1 MSNSLTS
8 HEDLTP
14 YIQQLERLN
23 SLASNEMERRRS
35 FAADPETI
43 IRELLTELMS
53 SRKYLKQ
60 VTSIAHKF
68 LEAYNTGIEESHR
81 LTEKNNMLQEN
92 IGDLNSQIQKYEK
105 EIEIKESRY
114 ESIALE
120 ATDME
125 RIMKMLNT
133 ECSQLKKEK
142 ELLKKEISLKE
153 QAVVFRDNTI
163 QQRQKMH
170 IEVEK
175 DKEVDKTLQIKCDS
189 LAIENKRKQAEI
201 DDLNSNMI
209 EIENALKIEKN
220 NSEKLKLLMQ
230 QIRNENSIKKSE
242 LEELK
247 QKHSNTKEKL
257 NQCKE
262 ELLQQKSYNE
272 SLAKECEKQRNSIV
286 LNSARASMEIP
297 EEVSNLVG
305 NASLNFKSERLGDLI
320 QELENSESFPEDDSF
335 FIVSDNSTKISSPK
349 FMLFQ
354 PKKICKCDDI
364 SIEPQKIKNNEA
376 ISILERKELYPE
388 EEKMNSNLKAE
399 CEALALENQQKQS
412 EIDNLHKKIIE
423 IEDIM
428 QLEKNNSE
436 EIKIILQKLQNETLV
451 KNTELEEIN
460 KKFRNTGEI
469 LNACNEELLKQTTIN
484 KNLLKEQSKKSNKI
498 LIVVPLD
505 SILIQ
510 PKFKSLINETPIIMN
525 KAETLDKNVQT
536 NEIQIEESPFVIKKA
551 EISDKNTQT
560 LEIIDTQIKE
570 NIIKKIETLDQ
581 NIQALEIIEKNP
593 IINVNPSSE
602 IIPKQYNNKIDQ
614 CDKISTIPQKANLQ
628 L

>member
-1 MSNSLTS
+1 
-8 HEDLTP
+8 
-14 YIQQLERLN
+14 
-23 SLASNEMERRRS
+23 
-35 FAADPETI
+35 
-43 IRELLTELMS
+43 
-53 SRKYLKQ
+53 
-60 VTSIAHKF
+60 
-68 LEAYNTGIEESHR
+68 
-81 LTEKNNMLQEN
+81 
-92 IGDLNSQIQKYEK
+92 
-105 EIEIKESRY
+105 
-114 ESIALE
+114 
-120 ATDME
+120 
-125 RIMKMLNT
+125 
-133 ECSQLKKEK
+133 
-142 ELLKKEISLKE
+142 
-153 QAVVFRDNTI
+153 
-163 QQRQKMH
+163 MH

-628 L
+628 LWTQQIMNVSNILTINKLENVSIQKIQKFHFNEDDNVSITSYETEHSSRSRKPSMVENRDPVKEFFIFVSFI